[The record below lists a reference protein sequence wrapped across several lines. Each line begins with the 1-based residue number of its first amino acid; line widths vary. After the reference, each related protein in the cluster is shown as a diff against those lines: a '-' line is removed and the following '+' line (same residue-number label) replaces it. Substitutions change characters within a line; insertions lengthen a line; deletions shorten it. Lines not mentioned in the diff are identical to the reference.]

1 MRVVQQELTLE
12 PMTGIEPASSR
23 WQREA
28 LPLSYISMVETPPS
42 SQVRLD
48 GITVELIGIEPITF
62 WMRAPLLALPAAII
76 DSY

>member
-1 MRVVQQELTLE
+1 
-12 PMTGIEPASSR
+12 
-23 WQREA
+23 
-28 LPLSYISMVETPPS
+28 MVETPPS